1 MFTGITV
8 DRGRVATVEAR
19 GDTYLTIET
28 RLDPRDLADGA
39 SVACSGCCLTVI
51 ASGPGWFRVSASA
64 ETLAC
69 TTLARWQPGTEV
81 NLEPALRLGDTL
93 GGHIVS
99 GHVDGLATLR
109 SAVPEGD
116 SVRMRFAVP
125 QELARFVAP
134 KGSVALDGVSLT
146 VNRVDGAEF
155 EVNIIPHTLAVTTL
169 GRAHPG
175 DPLNFE
181 IDTIAR
187 YVARLL
193 GKDAA

>member
-8 DRGRVATVEAR
+8 DRGRVAAVEAR

-28 RLDPRDLADGA
+28 RLPARDLADGA

-51 ASGPGWFRVSASA
+51 AAGEGWFRVSASA

-69 TTLARWQPGTEV
+69 TTLAGWRVGTEV
-81 NLEPALRLGDTL
+81 NLEPALRVGDEL

-99 GHVDGLATLR
+99 GHVDGLATLVE
-109 SAVPEGD
+109 SAPEGD
-116 SVRMRFAVP
+116 SVRMVFEVP
-125 QELARFVAP
+125 EALARFVAA

-146 VNRVDGAEF
+146 VNRVDGRRF
-155 EVNIIPHTLAVTTL
+155 GVNIIPHTLAVTTL
-169 GRAHPG
+169 GRVRPG